1 MKQKDYYKVLGVSRN
16 ASIDEI
22 KKAYRKLALKYH
34 PDRAKES
41 GINPNEAEARFK
53 EIGEAYSI
61 LSDEEKR
68 QQYDRFGHDA
78 FSQFSGGPGGFRMDI
93 DPMEIFRQFFGG
105 SRMFGGDDIF
115 SGFSTGGPF
124 GGGTTFR
131 TSSRPEKG
139 SDLKIKIKVKISE
152 LLSSQTTVKKTLNLK
167 RKFSDGTINKEK
179 IRIPIPYDVKEGQ
192 ILRISQKGNQSR
204 SGGPPG
210 DLLVEIN
217 LIDDIID
224 IPISIFLAL
233 RGSSLRLR
241 SPSGEELSG
250 TLPNNTLEN
259 TILDFKSGSGEIVK
273 IRIKYK
279 FPAKLTAKQLELLSE
294 LQDIENE
301 KKE

>member
-1 MKQKDYYKVLGVSRN
+1 
-16 ASIDEI
+16 
-22 KKAYRKLALKYH
+22 
-34 PDRAKES
+34 
-41 GINPNEAEARFK
+41 
-53 EIGEAYSI
+53 
-61 LSDEEKR
+61 
-68 QQYDRFGHDA
+68 
-78 FSQFSGGPGGFRMDI
+78 
-93 DPMEIFRQFFGG
+93 
-105 SRMFGGDDIF
+105 MFGGDDIF

-279 FPAKLTAKQLELLSE
+279 FPAKLTARQLELLSE

>member
-1 MKQKDYYKVLGVSRN
+1 MNKKDYYKILGVSRN
-16 ASIDEI
+16 APVDEI

-41 GINPNEAEARFK
+41 GIDPNEAEARFK

-61 LSDEEKR
+61 LSDDEKR

-78 FSQFSGGPGGFRMDI
+78 FSQFSGRPGGFRMDI

-124 GGGTTFR
+124 SGGTTFR

-139 SDLKIKIKVKISE
+139 SDLKIKINVNTSE
-152 LLSSQTTVKKTLNLK
+152 LQPSQTTIKKTINLK
-167 RKFSDGTINKEK
+167 RKFSDGSVKKEK
-179 IRIPIPYDVKEGQ
+179 IRIPIPYDVKDGQ
-192 ILRISQKGNQSR
+192 VLRINQKGNQSR
-204 SGGPPG
+204 SGGLPG

-217 LIDDIID
+217 LVDDIITV
-224 IPISIFLAL
+224 PISLFLAL

-250 TLPNNTLEN
+250 TLPSNTPDNAL
-259 TILDFKSGSGEIVK
+259 LDFKSESGDIVK

-279 FPAKLTAKQLELLSE
+279 FPVNLTPRQLELLSE
-294 LQDIENE
+294 LQDIENA
-301 KKE
+301 KK